1 MYQEVLRSV
10 EGIGVF
16 PAVSLV
22 VFVTVFTAVVWRAV
36 RMDTAGVRHMA
47 ALPLDD
53 LPEGAA
59 PRTPPHVHPLAA
71 SPAVRVARSRRSLA
85 DQEESDEPG
94 Q

>member
-1 MYQEVLRSV
+1 MYQEVLRGV

-36 RMDTAGVRHMA
+36 RMDVAGIRHMA

-53 LPEGAA
+53 Q
-59 PRTPPHVHPLAA
+59 
-71 SPAVRVARSRRSLA
+71 SRR
-85 DQEESDEPG
+85 DQEDIR
-94 Q
+94 